1 MNDKELQELYLQR
14 TQLNFKIAALE
25 KEKLQE
31 ARNANKNLIG
41 RCFKREEKNSATYL
55 KIISLNTKYE
65 SDKYVEAFCFIL
77 HPAVFNPREL
87 FSVETE
93 LIDTIHTHYLEI
105 DREEFNNKAKE
116 LFDRMLEYEVR

>member
-14 TQLNFKIAALE
+14 TRLNFKIAELE

-31 ARNANKNLIG
+31 ARNANKNLVG
-41 RCFKREEKNSATYL
+41 RCYKQEEKNSTTYL

-65 SDKYVEAFCFIL
+65 SDKYAEVFCFIL

-93 LIDTIHTHYLEI
+93 LIDTIHTRYLEI
-105 DREEFNNKAKE
+105 DKQEFNEKARE
-116 LFDRMLEYEVR
+116 LFNRMLDYEVK